1 MKKSFRLL
9 RASLSRLLPLS
20 GCSSFFKGGNSV
32 NQIDEV
38 TTRMLDDGNT
48 LVTITFT
55 GKGKDPVTF
64 ILPCGETGAS
74 GNGIAS
80 IDPVVDKDGNVTVT
94 INYTAK
100 NFPATVFTIKAGRS
114 ITGYTTGKDE
124 QTGDILL
131 TFTYSDGTSSD
142 PIRIPKG
149 EKGEDGKGIKER
161 KCEQQ
166 ENGGQKITI
175 TFSDDTTTEFVI
187 SPAKGILSI
196 QSSQNDDGERI
207 LTIYY
212 TDGRTDQVTLPTFN
226 TRLSGNG
233 MPGSDLGHIG
243 DFYFD
248 LENNVIY
255 QKESSGWSVVIDFK
269 NQLGTTYTVE
279 FRLNGDGGRFAS
291 SSFQGKVTIERG
303 HTFYSDKISVPL
315 AVRDG
320 YSFDGWYTSPTPD
333 PNVNGRFTDVT
344 NVYSDRTLYASW
356 IKA

>member
-94 INYTAK
+94 INYTTK

-269 NQLGTTYTVE
+269 NQLGTTCTIE

-291 SSFQGKVTIERG
+291 SSFQGKVTLERG
-303 HTFYSDKISVPL
+303 HTFYSDKIAVPL